1 MVQAHSH
8 RDKPGPAV
16 VPRSAWEITHIEEL
30 PSGRRYTAE
39 LGDMEW
45 VVLHVPGGWQ
55 FWNGYSRCEANGGL
69 RAAILDFEHDD
80 PIQSEPTR
88 RDLNTRS

>member
-1 MVQAHSH
+1 
-8 RDKPGPAV
+8 
-16 VPRSAWEITHIEEL
+16 
-30 PSGRRYTAE
+30 
-39 LGDMEW
+39 MEW

-80 PIQSEPTR
+80 PIHSEPTR